1 MNAVLFDLDDT
12 LLDYS
17 GGVEESW
24 RRAVVAS
31 CEPDRVDAAILA
43 AALARSRRWFWDDAA
58 RHRLERVNMPRAWH
72 RIAAHA
78 LESLG
83 APDDALAGVIARHFA
98 RHRRETMRLFA
109 DARETL
115 ERLVAEGVPL
125 GLVTNGDAVQQR
137 YKIEHYDLARYF
149 DVIVIEGEFGTGKP
163 DEVVF
168 RHALASLGAAAA
180 ETCMVGDNLHFD
192 VAGARQLG
200 IRGVW
205 IDRPGSGLPADS
217 PVQPDHIIGSLKE
230 LHDLR

>member
-31 CEPDRVDAAILA
+31 GDPAGVDPEVLT
-43 AALARSRRWFWDDAA
+43 AALARARRWFWDDAG
-58 RHRLERVNMPRAWH
+58 RHRLERTNMPRAWH

-83 APDDALAGVIARHFA
+83 VADDGLAGVIARHFA
-98 RHRRETMRLFA
+98 AHRRATMQLFPESR
-109 DARETL
+109 DTL
-115 ERLVAEGVPL
+115 ERLRAQGTPL

-137 YKIEHYDLARYF
+137 FKIERHDLARYF

-168 RHALASLGAAAA
+168 RHALASLGARPDR
-180 ETCMVGDNLHFD
+180 TCMVGDHLHFD
-192 VAGARQLG
+192 VEGAQRVG
-200 IRGVW
+200 IRAVW
-205 IDRPGSGLPADS
+205 IDRSGAGLPAES
-217 PVQPDHIIGSLKE
+217 PARPDHIIGSLKE